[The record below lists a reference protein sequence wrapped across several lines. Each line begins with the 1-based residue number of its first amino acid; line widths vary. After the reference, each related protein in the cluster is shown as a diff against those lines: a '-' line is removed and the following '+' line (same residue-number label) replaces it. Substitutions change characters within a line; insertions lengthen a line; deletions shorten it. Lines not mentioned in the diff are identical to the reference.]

1 LTALALGLVGL
12 VGYQSVRAAGPTPL
26 DIIENGCFT
35 APSERAKLQFN
46 TMGLVKEVPIK
57 EGDSVKKDQLL
68 MKQDT
73 DIDEAEY
80 KRLQREAESQ
90 ARIEFYRYDLE
101 VKQQTYARMRRPG
114 AIGGYNENELQEA
127 KANVDKAVKQIEVA
141 ELDHNGDVVK
151 RDQQKFKLDKM
162 ILLSPFDGK
171 VEEIGTHEGELATM
185 DKDKPA
191 ITVVKNDP
199 ADVVITTLTSLQVSK
214 LAKGD
219 LFMVKYPDEDKWR
232 EAKVKFIAPVAD
244 AGSNTQV
251 IKLELPNPEG
261 RNTGL
266 PVQVKLPSKIVPTA
280 TGPAGLNAA
289 MNR

>member
-1 LTALALGLVGL
+1 LVGL
-12 VGYQSVRAAGPTPL
+12 TSYQALHAAGPTPL

-35 APSERAKLQFN
+35 APSERTKLQFN
-46 TMGLVKEVPIK
+46 TMGLVQSVPVK
-57 EGDSVKKDQLL
+57 EGDSVKKGDLL

-80 KRLQREAESQ
+80 QRLKKESDSQ

-101 VKQQTYARMRRPG
+101 VKKATLARMTSSPDVQK
-114 AIGGYNENELQEA
+114 AYNESEITEA

-151 RDQQKFKLDKM
+151 AVQQKFKLDKM
-162 ILLSPFDGK
+162 VLLSPFDGK
-171 VEEIGTHEGELATM
+171 IEEIGTHEGELATM

-199 ADVVITTLTSLQVSK
+199 ADVIITTLTSMQVSK

-219 LFMVKYPDEDKWR
+219 AFQVKYPDEDKWR